1 MQGSINN
8 GKWYDLIKRIY
19 EHKEGMIDLLVLY
32 KSYETMGAAILKE
45 KQIKNGSR
53 AKKMPLIETMN
64 PTWKDLYEDII

>member
-1 MQGSINN
+1 
-8 GKWYDLIKRIY
+8 
-19 EHKEGMIDLLVLY
+19 MIDLLVLY

-53 AKKMPLIETMN
+53 AKKMQLIETMN